1 MFMGF
6 RAYLSQCARICQR
19 CQAEP
24 QMAIFFFHL
33 AWDRVFCWLQMGM
46 AAPEDSLV
54 STSPLTTGLLG
65 SVNYSVQL
73 YMGSKHLNLYP
84 HTCMAK
90 ASSPQHLSRPH
101 AWVLMERGAQKET
114 VRAVMEKVIK
124 YRGTVA
130 KVTDLAGGRV
140 GRAGEYL
147 SSFRN
152 SISPPWKHEIYL
164 AVESICLE
172 IC

>member
-1 MFMGF
+1 
-6 RAYLSQCARICQR
+6 
-19 CQAEP
+19 
-24 QMAIFFFHL
+24 
-33 AWDRVFCWLQMGM
+33 
-46 AAPEDSLV
+46 
-54 STSPLTTGLLG
+54 
-65 SVNYSVQL
+65 
-73 YMGSKHLNLYP
+73 
-84 HTCMAK
+84 
-90 ASSPQHLSRPH
+90 
-101 AWVLMERGAQKET
+101 MERGAQKET

-124 YRGTVA
+124 YGG

>member
-1 MFMGF
+1 
-6 RAYLSQCARICQR
+6 
-19 CQAEP
+19 
-24 QMAIFFFHL
+24 
-33 AWDRVFCWLQMGM
+33 
-46 AAPEDSLV
+46 
-54 STSPLTTGLLG
+54 
-65 SVNYSVQL
+65 
-73 YMGSKHLNLYP
+73 
-84 HTCMAK
+84 
-90 ASSPQHLSRPH
+90 
-101 AWVLMERGAQKET
+101 MERGAQKET
-114 VRAVMEKVIK
+114 MRAVMEKVIK